1 MMGNARKLSVII
13 PTRNRRDDLI
23 ACLKTLAC
31 QSRLPDNVIIVDAST
46 DLCGDEEQVY
56 TIAVQPIP
64 LRYVP
69 AQRAGLTSQRNQG
82 LTLLDHDITHV
93 LFLDDDV
100 MLADW
105 YCEALLTMFDEKPD
119 AAGIGGWI
127 TNPQLPPFG
136 RAFFWFLRM
145 FLIYGG
151 TPGKVLP
158 SGFNT
163 PMFVVQPQSPFQ
175 TECLEGGNM
184 CISLEHARDLRFDER
199 YERFAGY
206 AYAEDMD
213 FTYELRKHGTL
224 WVMPLAQMEHKVSP
238 ASRSRELR
246 FGICQV
252 FNRAFFVRKH
262 FGLSVY
268 HWLCFLWSMV
278 GIILLNIAM
287 IGRGRSVERLIGNVI
302 GLLITPVELQRL
314 FRSE

>member
-1 MMGNARKLSVII
+1 
-13 PTRNRRDDLI
+13 
-23 ACLKTLAC
+23 
-31 QSRLPDNVIIVDAST
+31 
-46 DLCGDEEQVY
+46 
-56 TIAVQPIP
+56 
-64 LRYVP
+64 VP

-105 YCEALLTMFDEKPD
+105 YCEALLTMPSTKSPMLLVSAD
-119 AAGIGGWI
+119 GV

-184 CISLEHARDLRFDER
+184 CISLEHARDLRFD
-199 YERFAGY
+199 
-206 AYAEDMD
+206 
-213 FTYELRKHGTL
+213 
-224 WVMPLAQMEHKVSP
+224 
-238 ASRSRELR
+238 
-246 FGICQV
+246 
-252 FNRAFFVRKH
+252 
-262 FGLSVY
+262 
-268 HWLCFLWSMV
+268 
-278 GIILLNIAM
+278 
-287 IGRGRSVERLIGNVI
+287 
-302 GLLITPVELQRL
+302 
-314 FRSE
+314 